1 MRVSTIFN
9 INDITNGHIRE
20 VLGRQVR
27 EGTGDAA
34 ETGETGDTWDT
45 EDTEDTGLTLMTV
58 FRQGQRTQ
66 GRKERLERQGTPQC
80 AYKGGARRSC

>member
-20 VLGRQVR
+20 VLVGQGRQVR

-34 ETGETGDTWDT
+34 ETGETGDTRDTEDTVDT
-45 EDTEDTGLTLMTV
+45 EDTEDTGLPLMTD
-58 FRQGQRTQ
+58 F
-66 GRKERLERQGTPQC
+66 
-80 AYKGGARRSC
+80 

>member
-1 MRVSTIFN
+1 MSTIFN

-34 ETGETGDTWDT
+34 ETGETGDTREGGGW
-45 EDTEDTGLTLMTV
+45 V
-58 FRQGQRTQ
+58 RTIKLFN
-66 GRKERLERQGTPQC
+66 GIKWP
-80 AYKGGARRSC
+80 KIV